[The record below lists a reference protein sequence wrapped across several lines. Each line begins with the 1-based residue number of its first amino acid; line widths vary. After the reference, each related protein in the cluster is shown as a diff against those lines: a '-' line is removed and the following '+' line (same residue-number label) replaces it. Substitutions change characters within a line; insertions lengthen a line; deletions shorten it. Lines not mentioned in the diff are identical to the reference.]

1 MNLGDILADAAAE
14 VPDKVALSCG
24 DETVSYAEFDARA
37 TRLAH
42 GLLAAGIG
50 KGDRVALHMG
60 TTIEMALCLL
70 ACFRLGAIAVP
81 INVRLKAAEID
92 YVLGHSEARLYIG
105 EPGLYARSATTPRFC
120 PDDGFYVTTDAT
132 PPAGFLRFDSLLEAP
147 ESAELPEVN
156 GSDAAAILYTSGTT
170 ARPKGV
176 THSHDSLRYQAIV
189 TISFGYRENDTFLS
203 FCPLAHASGLTV
215 LLLPAML
222 LRGESAFVPRF
233 DAHAA
238 LETLERRRCT
248 TMFGLPALLQAL
260 CRAQAEAAR
269 DVSSLRMCG
278 AGGDT
283 VSAALQSDFE
293 QRFGVA
299 IQEGI
304 GMTEG
309 VPLCLNVPGR
319 RRTGSVGPAAEG
331 VEIRIVDDAGQAVE
345 PGAVGELIARMP
357 GTMIGYWNDPEG
369 TAATMRDG
377 WLRTG
382 DLVRMDEDGYVWF
395 SGRKKEIIIRGGS
408 NVAPQE
414 VEEILLQH
422 PAVFQAGVVGVPD
435 PEFGESVV
443 AFVSLRNGGQCSE
456 PELIGF
462 ARQFLSDH
470 KVPGKVHFLPDM
482 PLGTTGKVS
491 RKTLKESL
499 QTQAVP
505 G

>member
-14 VPDKVALSCG
+14 VPDKIALSCG
-24 DETVSYAEFDARA
+24 DATVTYAEFDARA

-42 GLLAAGIG
+42 GLRAAGIRQ
-50 KGDRVALHMG
+50 GDRVALHMG
-60 TTIEMALCLL
+60 TTIEMALCYF

-81 INVRLKAAEID
+81 INVRLKPAEIE

-105 EPGLYARSATTPRFC
+105 EPGLYTRSATTPGFC
-120 PDDGFYVTTDAT
+120 PDDGFYVTTDAA
-132 PPAGFLRFDSLLEAP
+132 PPVGFQRFDSLLEAP
-147 ESAELPEVN
+147 ESVALPDVS
-156 GSDAAAILYTSGTT
+156 GPDAAAILYTSGTT

-189 TISFGYRENDTFLS
+189 TISLGYRPGDTFLS

-233 DAHAA
+233 DANVA
-238 LETLERRRCT
+238 LDTLERRRCT
-248 TMFGLPALLQAL
+248 AMFGLPALLQAL
-260 CRAQAEAAR
+260 CRVQGEAAR

-278 AGGDT
+278 AGGDS
-283 VSAALQSDFE
+283 VSAKLQSDFQ
-293 QRFGVA
+293 QRFGVG

-309 VPLCLNVPGR
+309 VPLCLNTPGR
-319 RRTGSVGPAAEG
+319 VRTGTVGQAAEG
-331 VEIRIVDDAGQAVE
+331 VEIRVVDDSGRTVE

-357 GTMIGYWNDPEG
+357 GTMLGYWNDAEA
-369 TAATMRDG
+369 TAATIRDG
-377 WLRTG
+377 WLHTG

-443 AFVSLRNGGQCSE
+443 AFVSLKNGGRCSE

-499 QTQAVP
+499 QT
-505 G
+505 